1 MIGRLALPVLAI
13 LAVAMAFLGAGA
25 MFTVHQTQQAIVLQF
40 GDLRQIISEP
50 GLKFKIP
57 FIQDVVYLD
66 KRVLALD
73 PPRPE
78 EIIASDQRRLVVDSF
93 VRFRIS
99 DSLRFFQ
106 TVGSERVA
114 RERVA
119 VVLNSSLR
127 RVLGA
132 VDSSTIISGD
142 RAALMT
148 QIAAVVSS
156 ETQRFGLEIVD
167 VRIKRAD
174 FPETINQAIFR
185 RMQTERERE
194 AREIRAQ
201 GFELSERIRADADR
215 QRTILLAEARKQSE
229 ILRGEGDGQRTRIF
243 AEAANVD
250 PEFYSFYRSLQAY
263 SEALQQSDTTMV
275 LSPDSEFFRYFGKI
289 PGKQSAPSR

>member
-1 MIGRLALPVLAI
+1 MSRLIMPVLGVI
-13 LAVAMAFLGAGA
+13 LVAMFLLASGSV
-25 MFTVHQTQQAIVLQF
+25 FTVNQTQQAIVLQF
-40 GDLRQIISEP
+40 GDPRQIISEP
-50 GLKFKIP
+50 GLKFKLP

-93 VRFRIS
+93 VRFRIT

-106 TVGSERVA
+106 TVGNEAVA
-114 RERVA
+114 RQRVA

-132 VDSSTIISGD
+132 VDSSTIVSGD
-142 RAALMT
+142 RAALME
-148 QIAAVVSS
+148 QIASVVNS

-174 FPETINQAIFR
+174 FPENVNQAIFR

-201 GFELSERIRADADR
+201 GAELSERIRADADR

-229 ILRGEGDGQRTRIF
+229 ILRGEGDGQRTKIF
-243 AEAANVD
+243 ADAANAD

-263 SEALQQSDTTMV
+263 AEALQQGDTTMV
-275 LSPDSEFFRYFGKI
+275 LSPDSEFFRYFGSI
-289 PGKQSAPSR
+289 PGKPSPGAR